1 MALASASASS
11 NIANPLVA
19 LLLTFLEAA
28 KRVARVCPGSVPVTI
43 LRTQDR
49 PVMITAAL
57 VVIIVALAVGCLAWV
72 ALT

>member
-1 MALASASASS
+1 M
-11 NIANPLVA
+11 
-19 LLLTFLEAA
+19 
-28 KRVARVCPGSVPVTI
+28 TI

-57 VVIIVALAVGCLAWV
+57 VVIIVALAVGCLTWV